1 MATRTTQNTKPAP
14 VTPNT
19 QSSVASKLQNMTEKA
34 PDKQSNLIE
43 YETSN
48 GLVKLA
54 PETVRMYLV
63 NGNGS
68 VTGQEIQMF
77 IALCKYQKLN
87 PFLREAYLIKYGN
100 QPATMVVGKDTF
112 TRRAAQIEDC
122 DGYEAGV
129 VVMGEDNMLEYRE
142 GALVLPEETLVGGWS
157 NVYRRSRQRP
167 TKITIGFD
175 EYVGRKGDGSINSMW
190 TVKPGSM
197 IRKVALVQALREAF
211 PTDFMG
217 MYVPEERQVDP
228 TVLPETMIDP
238 AKEPVPE
245 RKMESKVELKQ
256 EPKPEKKPEV
266 KPDIKPEQKPE
277 PNACKAEGGKNES
290 VIDAEIDDSPF
301 NEEELN
307 SLLND

>member
-1 MATRTTQNTKPAP
+1 MTTRTTQNTKPSL

-19 QSSVASKLQNMTEKA
+19 QSSVANKLQSVVEKA

-63 NGNGS
+63 NGNGN

-129 VVMGEDNMLEYRE
+129 VVMGEDNVLQYRE
-142 GALVLPEETLVGGWS
+142 GALVLPYETLVGGWS

-228 TVLPETMIDP
+228 AVLPETMIDP
-238 AKEPVPE
+238 AKDSAPV
-245 RKMESKVELKQ
+245 RNS

-266 KPDIKPEQKPE
+266 KPDNKPEHKQETNIGKT
-277 PNACKAEGGKNES
+277 EGGKNET
-290 VIDAEIDDSPF
+290 VIDAEIDETPF

-307 SLLND
+307 SLLDD